1 MRRARSK
8 VSSTSS
14 FSLGLMS
21 MVLATRSASWP
32 AEPMRAD
39 GVGELARRLRQQL
52 HRLQRPLAQEHEAR
66 LDLGALALGLV
77 DQLEA
82 GGEERVGRR

>member
-1 MRRARSK
+1 
-8 VSSTSS
+8 
-14 FSLGLMS
+14 

-39 GVGELARRLRQQL
+39 RVGELARRLRQQL
-52 HRLQRPLAQEHEAR
+52 DRLQRPLAQEHEAR
-66 LDLGALALGLV
+66 LDLGAAALGLV

-82 GGEERVGRR
+82 GGEERVAADEFEDAEALLARQIR